1 MADKV
6 TISVDALGGDN
17 APTVVLEGV
26 EQALAADADLS
37 VILCGPAEVV
47 EPFAADHDRC
57 IARATTEEI
66 SMAEHPANAVRKK
79 KDSSIVVG
87 CRLVKEGEA
96 QGFFS
101 AGSTGAC
108 LAAGTLVIGRI
119 KGVQRPAL
127 ATLVPSPAKPVVL
140 CDVGANADCKPEYL
154 VQFAQMASIYASKV
168 LGVDDP
174 KVGLLN
180 IGEEEEKGSQFA
192 QEAHAMLKEQV
203 PNFGGNAEGRDVMD
217 GPYDVIVCDGFTG
230 NVCLKTIEGTAKV
243 LFGEL
248 KNIMMASLKTKLAA
262 AVLKGG
268 LKGLLGRI
276 DPDAMGGA
284 PLIGC
289 KGACIVGHG
298 SSNARAVKNGVL
310 AVAEYVRS
318 GVSEQIAE
326 AVQPQV
332 RPESSG
338 A

>member
-17 APTVVLEGV
+17 APAVVLDGV
-26 EQALAADADLS
+26 EQALAEDGDLS

-47 EPFAADHDRC
+47 EPFAAAHDRC
-57 IARATTEEI
+57 VARATTEEI

-119 KGVQRPAL
+119 KGVARPAL

-154 VQFAQMASIYASKV
+154 VQFAEMASIYARKI
-168 LGVDDP
+168 LGVADP

-192 QEAHAMLKEQV
+192 QEAHALLKEKV
-203 PNFGGNAEGRDVMD
+203 ANFGGNAEGRDVMD
-217 GPYDVIVCDGFTG
+217 GPFDVVVCDGFTG

-248 KNIMMASLKTKLAA
+248 KSVMMSSLKTKLGAMA
-262 AVLKGG
+262 LKGG
-268 LKGLLGRI
+268 LKELMGRI

-284 PLIGC
+284 PLLGC

-298 SSNARAVKNGVL
+298 SSNARAIKNGVL
-310 AVAEYVRS
+310 ASAAYVRS
-318 GVSEQIAE
+318 GVSEIIAE
-326 AVQPQV
+326 AVQK
-332 RPESSG
+332 
-338 A
+338 